1 MCSASTRAPVKASVL
16 LNSKKG
22 ELPVCNAAYKG
33 DLHELKA
40 LAHQG
45 PGRKLNVGE
54 KGHPCI
60 LWHHIFPPLHK
71 TPHIHAWESSNACT
85 YWHYERSLSLSV
97 SLSLSLCLCLSRS
110 TLLVSI
116 SLFLSLSLSLSD
128 ADDNTPLHWAAVR
141 GHPKAT
147 EYLIKCDADVNFK
160 NKGELSRPSCHHIS
174 VIIKWCKYI
183 ICNKNLCLLVPSHI
197 RMSVCA
203 RAVCRHPNNAGLL
216 NNMYILSYW

>member
-1 MCSASTRAPVKASVL
+1 
-16 LNSKKG
+16 
-22 ELPVCNAAYKG
+22 
-33 DLHELKA
+33 
-40 LAHQG
+40 
-45 PGRKLNVGE
+45 
-54 KGHPCI
+54 
-60 LWHHIFPPLHK
+60 
-71 TPHIHAWESSNACT
+71 
-85 YWHYERSLSLSV
+85 
-97 SLSLSLCLCLSRS
+97 
-110 TLLVSI
+110 
-116 SLFLSLSLSLSD
+116 
-128 ADDNTPLHWAAVR
+128 LHWAAVR

-216 NNMYILSYW
+216 NNMYILSYWRYSQMCLLTYWTGQLDQDTQMHWNILYVYWILNNIYIYIYTHTHTHTHTHLYNIIYAFHNIYNIYK